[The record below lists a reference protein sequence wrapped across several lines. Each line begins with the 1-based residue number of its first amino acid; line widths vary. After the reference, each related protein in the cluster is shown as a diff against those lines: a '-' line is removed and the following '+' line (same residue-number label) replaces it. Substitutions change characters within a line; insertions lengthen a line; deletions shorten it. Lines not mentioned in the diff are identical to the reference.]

1 MEFNVRR
8 RAILNLCRM
17 EVNLGMRTS
26 ELEGSKDMASEMTVR
41 VSGKAN
47 ESSTLQQ
54 L

>member
-26 ELEGSKDMASEMTVR
+26 ELKGSKDMASEMTVENTMD
-41 VSGKAN
+41 SQSIWEG
-47 ESSTLQQ
+47 
-54 L
+54 

>member
-26 ELEGSKDMASEMTVR
+26 ELEGSKDMASEMTVENTMD
-41 VSGKAN
+41 SQSIWEG
-47 ESSTLQQ
+47 
-54 L
+54 